1 MLNKNYS
8 DVEEIARAVYAAV
21 KKLREEDV
29 DIDVS
34 DIKITIRVNK
44 PELNTIDR
52 ELYDMT
58 KEYNPNKEFKL
69 SDKKV
74 FVNLG
79 GIDFVITTEGEE
91 QQQVTVTHTTTERKE
106 VEITVSA
113 EKEPQE
119 TEKVEEVKEVKE
131 EKKPKKD
138 TAKKT
143 DKAASKAKK
152 K

>member
-21 KKLREEDV
+21 KKLREDDV

-34 DIKITIRVNK
+34 DVKVTIRVNK
-44 PELNTIDR
+44 TELNTIDR

-74 FVNLG
+74 LVNLG
-79 GIDFVITTEGEE
+79 GIDFVITTEDEE
-91 QQQVTVTHTTTERKE
+91 QQQVTVTHTTTERNE
-106 VEITVSA
+106 VHITVSA

-119 TEKVEEVKEVKE
+119 TEEVEEVKE
-131 EKKPKKD
+131 EKKPKKE
-138 TAKKT
+138 TAKKA
-143 DKAASKAKK
+143 DKTTSKAKK

>member
-34 DIKITIRVNK
+34 DVKVTIRVNK

-79 GIDFVITTEGEE
+79 GIDFVITTEDEG
-91 QQQVTVTHTTTERKE
+91 QQQVTVTNTTGEQKE
-106 VEITVSA
+106 SEMTVSA

-119 TEKVEEVKEVKE
+119 TEEVEEVKE

-138 TAKKT
+138 AAKKT

>member
-34 DIKITIRVNK
+34 DVKVTIHVNK

-79 GIDFVITTEGEE
+79 GIDFVITTEDEE
-91 QQQVTVTHTTTERKE
+91 QQEVTVTHTTTERKE

-119 TEKVEEVKEVKE
+119 TEEVEEVKE
-131 EKKPKKD
+131 EKKPKKE
-138 TAKKT
+138 TAKKA
-143 DKAASKAKK
+143 DKTTSKAKK

>member
-34 DIKITIRVNK
+34 DVKVTIRVNK

-79 GIDFVITTEGEE
+79 GIDFVITTEDEE
-91 QQQVTVTHTTTERKE
+91 QQQVAVTHTTDEQKE
-106 VEITVSA
+106 SEMTVSA

-119 TEKVEEVKEVKE
+119 TEEVEEVKE

-138 TAKKT
+138 AAKKT

>member
-21 KKLREEDV
+21 KKLREDDV

-34 DIKITIRVNK
+34 DVKVTIRVNK
-44 PELNTIDR
+44 TELNTIDR

-74 FVNLG
+74 LVNLG
-79 GIDFVITTEGEE
+79 GIDFVITTEDEE

-119 TEKVEEVKEVKE
+119 TEEVEEVKE
-131 EKKPKKD
+131 EKKPKKE
-138 TAKKT
+138 TAKKA
-143 DKAASKAKK
+143 DKTTSKAKK

>member
-21 KKLREEDV
+21 KKLKEEDV
-29 DIDVS
+29 NIDVS
-34 DIKITIRVNK
+34 DVKVTIRVNK

-58 KEYNPNKEFKL
+58 KEYSPDKEFKL

-79 GIDFVITTEGEE
+79 GIDFVITTEDEE
-91 QQQVTVTHTTTERKE
+91 QQQVTVTDTTTERKE

-119 TEKVEEVKEVKE
+119 TEKVEVVKE
-131 EKKPKKD
+131 EKKPKKA
-138 TAKKT
+138 TSKKA
-143 DKAASKAKK
+143 DKTTSKAKK

>member
-58 KEYNPNKEFKL
+58 KEYTPNKEFKL

-79 GIDFVITTEGEE
+79 GIDFVITTEDEE

-106 VEITVSA
+106 VEITVNA

-119 TEKVEEVKEVKE
+119 TEEVEEVKE
-131 EKKPKKD
+131 EKKPKKE

>member
-21 KKLREEDV
+21 KKLREEEV
-29 DIDVS
+29 DIEVS
-34 DIKITIRVNK
+34 DVKVTIRVNK

-79 GIDFVITTEGEE
+79 GIDFVITTEDEE
-91 QQQVTVTHTTTERKE
+91 QQQVTVTNTTGEQKE
-106 VEITVSA
+106 SEMTVSA

-119 TEKVEEVKEVKE
+119 TEEVKE
-131 EKKPKKD
+131 EKKPKKE